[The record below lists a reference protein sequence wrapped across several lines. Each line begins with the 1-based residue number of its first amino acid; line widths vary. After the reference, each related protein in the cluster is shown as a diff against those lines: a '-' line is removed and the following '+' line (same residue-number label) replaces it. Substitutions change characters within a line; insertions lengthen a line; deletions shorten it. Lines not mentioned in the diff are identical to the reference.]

1 MPIYYYWGDDE
12 FAIASSVQILRAQ
25 TVDFNWASFNYTQ
38 YTSDT
43 PDAATEAL
51 NQAMTPPFGSGSRLV
66 WLVNT
71 TIGQQCPDDLLVQL
85 KRTLPVIPE
94 TSVLLLTSRNKPDG
108 RLKSTALWKEYAEIK
123 EFALIPPWETKQLV
137 QQVEKIAQEVGVKL
151 TSSSTTLIA
160 QSVGNNT
167 RQLYNELTKLRLYA
181 SDQTPISVDIVN
193 NLVQAT
199 SQTSLDLVKV
209 IAEGNT
215 AQALTLVGQLL
226 NRNEPGLK
234 IVATLVGQFRTW
246 LWVKIMT
253 EAQERD
259 KKIIAQ
265 AAEIGNP
272 NRVYF
277 LQQEVK
283 SLSVEQLVATLPLLL
298 ELEVS
303 LKQGGEERA
312 MLQTKVIQL
321 SQLFL

>member
-12 FAIASSVQILRAQ
+12 FAIASSVQKLRDH
-25 TVDFNWASFNYTQ
+25 TVDPNWASFNYSQ
-38 YTSDT
+38 H
-43 PDAATEAL
+43 PDSADGLIEAL

-71 TIGQQCPDDLLVQL
+71 TIGQQCPEELLTQL

-94 TSVLLLTSRNKPDG
+94 ASVLLLTSPSKLDG
-108 RLKSTALWKEYAEIK
+108 RLKATALWQKYAQIK

-151 TSSSTTLIA
+151 TSSSTSLIA
-160 QSVGNNT
+160 ESVGNNT

-181 SDQTPISVDIVN
+181 GESQEPISPEVVT

-199 SQTSLDLVKV
+199 SQTSLDLVKA
-209 IAEGNT
+209 IASGNT
-215 AQALTLVGQLL
+215 AQSLTLVAQLL
-226 NRNEPGLK
+226 NRNEPALK

-253 EAQERD
+253 QAQERD
-259 KKIIAQ
+259 KKVIAQ

-277 LQQEVK
+277 LQQEV
-283 SLSVEQLVATLPLLL
+283 SALNVNQLAATLPLLL
-298 ELEVS
+298 ELEAS
-303 LKQGGEERA
+303 LKQGAQE
-312 MLQTKVIQL
+312 MPLLQTKVIQL
-321 SQLFL
+321 CQLFL

>member
-12 FAIASSVQILRAQ
+12 FAIASSVQKLRDR
-25 TVDFNWASFNYTQ
+25 TVDSNWASFNYTQ
-38 YTSDT
+38 HSDT
-43 PDAATEAL
+43 AEGAIEAL
-51 NQAMTPPFGSGSRLV
+51 NQAMTPPFGSGSRLI

-71 TIGQQCPDDLLVQL
+71 TIGQQCPEELLEQL

-94 TSVLLLTSRNKPDG
+94 TSVLLLTSRNKLDG
-108 RLKSTALWKEYAEIK
+108 RLKATALWKQYAEIK
-123 EFALIPPWETKQLV
+123 EFALIPPWETKQLI
-137 QQVEKIAQEVGVKL
+137 QQVETIAQEVGVKL

-160 QSVGNNT
+160 ESVGNNT

-181 SDQTPISVDIVN
+181 GESSAPIGTNIVN

-199 SQTSLDLVKV
+199 SQTSLDLVKK
-209 IAEGNT
+209 IASGNT
-215 AQALTLVGQLL
+215 AQALALVAQLL

-253 EAQERD
+253 DNQERD

-277 LQQEVK
+277 IQQEVK
-283 SLSVEQLVATLPLLL
+283 SLSIKQLTATLPLLL
-298 ELEVS
+298 ELEAN
-303 LKQGGEERA
+303 LKQGGEEMA
-312 MLQTKVIQL
+312 LLQTKVIQL
-321 SQLFL
+321 CQLFL